1 MRFLWIILTV
11 LISGCASKPPLT
23 MYKNDE
29 QMMLKDS
36 FVNLPMPFIYL
47 SMENQNYI
55 RCFEEQFC
63 SLFPIMKAIDFKDKR
78 YWSLMMYGL
87 GSNFSSG
94 YSMGIVQTL
103 ADGKGIP
110 AGYDIDISVSISP
123 YSAKDR
129 ALENGDEEFISK
141 KYKQGIEERGGTYYQ
156 NGRIYYINAHIEK
169 HGRENYACS
178 ETESYRGAENGYP
191 VETYIK
197 NISCGKIN
205 SDRTKVKTVDIKLV
219 YQKIPNLLEEYEE
232 LAKDYTYEN
241 LQERAKRMLDS
252 LYIKDGWDE

>member
-1 MRFLWIILTV
+1 MKLLLLIGMILF
-11 LISGCASKPPLT
+11 ISGCSSKPPLT

-29 QMMLKDS
+29 QMVLKDS
-36 FVNLPMPFIYL
+36 FVDLPMPFIYP

-63 SLFPIMKAIDFKDKR
+63 SLFPIMKDIDFKDKR

-129 ALENGDEEFISK
+129 ALENGDEEFLR
-141 KYKQGIEERGGTYYQ
+141 KYYNSYVGKITINKEVEQKPLYLEHYGKENYPCEVREFLRPLGTYGMQ
-156 NGRIYYINAHIEK
+156 
-169 HGRENYACS
+169 
-178 ETESYRGAENGYP
+178 
-191 VETYIK
+191 VETYYK
-197 NISCGKIN
+197 RISCLKSN
-205 SDRTKVKTVDIKLV
+205 PKKTMAKTVSIELIYTKASTLP
-219 YQKIPNLLEEYEE
+219 KELESLSKE
-232 LAKDYTYEN
+232 YTYED

>member
-29 QMMLKDS
+29 QMVLKDS
-36 FVNLPMPFIYL
+36 FVDLPMPFIYP

-63 SLFPIMKAIDFKDKR
+63 SLFPIMKDIDFKDKR

-129 ALENGDEEFISK
+129 ALENGDEEFLR
-141 KYKQGIEERGGTYYQ
+141 KYYNSYVGKITINKEVEQKPLYLEHYGKENYSCKVREFLRPLGTYGMQ
-156 NGRIYYINAHIEK
+156 
-169 HGRENYACS
+169 
-178 ETESYRGAENGYP
+178 
-191 VETYIK
+191 VETYYK
-197 NISCGKIN
+197 RISCLKPN
-205 SDRTKVKTVDIKLV
+205 PKKTMAKTVSIELIYTKAPTLP
-219 YQKIPNLLEEYEE
+219 KELESLSKE
-232 LAKDYTYEN
+232 YTYED